1 MKKFGEI
8 FGRKEKRE
16 ASNWDDLGR
25 DVKFNGGGEVSAM
38 AMSPDVAK
46 MQEQARRLKEM
57 QDARE
62 RAMRAFDKNFDSM
75 NDVAKRAA
83 GRFKGER

>member
-16 ASNWDDLGR
+16 ASSWDDLGR

-38 AMSPDVAK
+38 SPDVVK
-46 MQEQARRLKEM
+46 MQEQARRLIEM

-75 NDVAKRAA
+75 NDTAKRAA
-83 GRFKGER
+83 GRFKGAGK

>member
-16 ASNWDDLGR
+16 ASSWDDLGR
-25 DVKFNGGGEVSAM
+25 DVKFNGGGEVSE
-38 AMSPDVAK
+38 MSPDVVE
-46 MQEQARRLKEM
+46 MRERARRLEKM

-62 RAMRAFDKNFDSM
+62 RAMNAFDRNFDYM
-75 NDVAKRAA
+75 EDAAKRAA
-83 GRFKGER
+83 GRFKGAGK

>member
-1 MKKFGEI
+1 
-8 FGRKEKRE
+8 
-16 ASNWDDLGR
+16 
-25 DVKFNGGGEVSAM
+25 M